1 VQTAVVW
8 HCPDC
13 GGIDAPQPC
22 IGVCIWRPAEWIDA
36 ACYEQERS
44 RAAAVRQAEQSLA
57 GLLGR
62 LAFTTPRAGQ
72 WERSLRALSSPGT
85 EHPAFSLTGPPGSP
99 VPLEEEAGHPGPG
112 KPGPPLL
119 GPSPLTA
126 AAPGEHLSFGKN
138 PPQCRNPKIASS
150 NIRPAPVN
158 EAIAPQ
164 NAICPTLPNAYA
176 FSSSPRSVSSR
187 NTNKRCSARYRH
199 WPFRCIKPRALPP
212 A

>member
-1 VQTAVVW
+1 MHRGLHLAPGRMDRCGLLRTGTVARRRRSPGRAV
-8 HCPDC
+8 P
-13 GGIDAPQPC
+13 G
-22 IGVCIWRPAEWIDA
+22 RPAWQARVHNA
-36 ACYEQERS
+36 AG
-44 RAAAVRQAEQSLA
+44 RAMGTELA
-57 GLLGR
+57 R
-62 LAFTTPRAGQ
+62 P
-72 WERSLRALSSPGT
+72 SSPGT
-85 EHPAFSLTGPPGSP
+85 EHLAFSLTRPSGSP
-99 VPLEEEAGHPGPG
+99 VPLEEEAGRPGPG